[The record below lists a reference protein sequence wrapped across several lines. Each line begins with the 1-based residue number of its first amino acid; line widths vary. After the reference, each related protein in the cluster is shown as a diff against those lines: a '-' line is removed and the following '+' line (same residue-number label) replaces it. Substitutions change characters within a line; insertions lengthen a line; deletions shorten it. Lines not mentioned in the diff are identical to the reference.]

1 MRDITRTTCRKA
13 VVAVVATAALA
24 TLTTGVPASAAPEQ
38 RDARPAGPA
47 SVHGGGRIFYGFV
60 PDDDIRFTV
69 DATSAPYSR
78 PYPGIPQLEN
88 GLPTDAKGTITI
100 SHWSAKDNKTM
111 KSVATVDC
119 LVTGDRTATVTATI
133 ATVNDPELADT
144 IGERRGFSIHD
155 GRGGQDR
162 FGFSWGVG
170 NLDTDEKGNPVGARV
185 GTCMAPAPFAPVV
198 EGGFAVRHAEL
209 ATKPPKAARGR

>member
-1 MRDITRTTCRKA
+1 MRGITTATVRKA
-13 VVAVVATAALA
+13 VTAAVATAALA
-24 TLTTGVPASAAPEQ
+24 TLTTGVPASAATGKS
-38 RDARPAGPA
+38 DARSAESA

-78 PYPGIPQLEN
+78 PYPGVPALKN
-88 GLPTDAKGTITI
+88 GLPTDAKGTVTI

-133 ATVNDPELADT
+133 TTVNDPELADT
-144 IGERRGFSIHD
+144 IGERRGFSVYD
-155 GRGGQDR
+155 GKGGRDR

-170 NLDTDEKGNPVGARV
+170 NLDTDEKGNPVPGRV

-198 EGGFAVRHAEL
+198 KGGFTVRHAEL
-209 ATKPPKAARGR
+209 ATEPPKAARGS